1 MQGYNNAIDIQN
13 IKLQRLQDTVIN
25 VIAFPTNY
33 EPLIDLMKSDII
45 QWVKEER
52 YRRQLGLQIGEV
64 YIDKGRLFI
73 QSFDHDGNLVNEL
86 MIRSLYKGL
95 DNEGKMLN
103 SVVVARVQF
112 LNRRKGM
119 MTKLYELL
127 EKHVND
133 MVDLDSICIESVV
146 TLEMEAWCIKNGFT
160 NSKYNVGSYYK
171 ILK

>member
-13 IKLQRLQDTVIN
+13 INFQRLQDPVIN
-25 VIAFPTNY
+25 AIDFPTNY

-133 MVDLDSICIESVV
+133 MKDLDSIRIESVV
-146 TLEMEAWCIKNGFT
+146 TPEMEAWCIKNGFT
-160 NSKYNVGSYYK
+160 NSKYNAGNYYK

>member
-1 MQGYNNAIDIQN
+1 MQDP
-13 IKLQRLQDTVIN
+13 VIN

-73 QSFDHDGNLVNEL
+73 ESFDHDGNLVNEL

-95 DNEGKMLN
+95 DNDGK
-103 SVVVARVQF
+103 
-112 LNRRKGM
+112 
-119 MTKLYELL
+119 
-127 EKHVND
+127 
-133 MVDLDSICIESVV
+133 C
-146 TLEMEAWCIKNGFT
+146 
-160 NSKYNVGSYYK
+160 
-171 ILK
+171 